1 MCLDWSWMVVND
13 FCHSDFKS
21 EISHSTGQKIPQ
33 LQKDT
38 LPLAVTETSTTSLFN
53 RFLNIMWYY
62 LFRKRV
68 AI

>member
-1 MCLDWSWMVVND
+1 MVVND

-53 RFLNIMWYY
+53 RFLNIM
-62 LFRKRV
+62 
-68 AI
+68 